1 MLQSFHSI
9 PGGARTRDPL
19 IKSQLLYQLSYGNFF
34 MPAKVN
40 KRLIFFAISTIK
52 NVIFLFL

>member
-1 MLQSFHSI
+1 
-9 PGGARTRDPL
+9 
-19 IKSQLLYQLSYGNFF
+19 